1 MTKKCLDTARQ
12 QMFSEYM
19 QTLQQTG
26 MSFEIRGRYA
36 DGVFLF
42 LQETDSISRRGYR
55 HYCQS
60 HAELMVQKSWMKSA
74 ILHFLASR
82 GIGYNKR
89 QITRKLEKAETQ
101 PLEKREVHQRQI
113 INDFVLWLQ
122 NEQDFSDHTLR
133 TYTDTAQQFFSYC
146 DEFNQDNARRF
157 IATLEERGLKPA
169 TINLRM
175 TGLEK
180 LADYLKKPLK
190 LKRPKIAKTLSV
202 ENVPSEREYQKLL
215 EWLDANNPQW
225 AYVVRLMGT
234 TGCRVSELIQ
244 FTYEQIQEGHC
255 VLKGKGSKYRQFFFT
270 KEMQEQAKGK
280 AGLVMVNR
288 YGSTMSTRGI
298 AIQLKHFAEKSGVP
312 KEKIHPHAF
321 RHFFAKMYLKKT
333 KDVVALAD
341 ILGHGSVDITRIYL
355 QKSQDEQKRQFNRN
369 VTW

>member
-1 MTKKCLDTARQ
+1 MTRKSLDTDRQ

-19 QTLQQTG
+19 LTLQSLGLYYDT
-26 MSFEIRGRYA
+26 RGRYA

-42 LQETDSISRRGYR
+42 LQEADSISRRGYR
-55 HYCQS
+55 HYCQN
-60 HAELMVQKSWMKSA
+60 HAELMTQKPWMKSA

-82 GIGYNKR
+82 GIGYNRKK
-89 QITRKLEKAETQ
+89 ITGKLEKSDTQ
-101 PLEKREVHQRQI
+101 PLEKSEVRQRKI
-113 INDFVLWLQ
+113 INDFVLWLR
-122 NEQDFSDHTLR
+122 NEYDFSDHTLR

-169 TINLRM
+169 TINLRI

-190 LKRPKIAKTLSV
+190 LKRPKIAKTLSL
-202 ENVPSEREYQKLL
+202 ENVPSEKEYQKLL

-225 AYVVRLMGT
+225 AYIVRLMGT
-234 TGCRVSELIQ
+234 TGCRVSELVQ
-244 FTYEQIQEGHC
+244 FTYEQIQAGHC

-270 KEMQEQAKGK
+270 KRMQEQAKSK
-280 AGLVMVNR
+280 TGLVMVNR
-288 YGSTMSTRGI
+288 YGSTMSTRGV
-298 AIQLKHFAEKSGVP
+298 AIRLKYFAEKAGVP
-312 KEKIHPHAF
+312 REKIHPHSF

-333 KDVVALAD
+333 NDVVALAD

-355 QKSQDEQKRQFNRN
+355 QKTQDEQKRQFNRN